1 MIGQREL
8 DRLDR
13 SSIEYRVPPPGAK
26 DEAGALVMHP
36 VFPGLKMQYSV
47 DGADWKDYDDT
58 NRPSTSGERVYVRS
72 MSRDGKRYSRV
83 DRTSINPDN
92 AAADSTA
99 NSFNLTYKFVS
110 NSEALPAGDVCALL
124 GGDWGSCATMEIE
137 LKNIGT
143 TNVITDWVLYFH
155 SIRRVLKV
163 YHDNYDVEL
172 VTGDLNRI
180 KLKAGVTPVPTITA
194 GESLVLKLVV
204 EYWYIYASD
213 FFPNA
218 YITVGDSKGVNIL
231 NSSDEDVSQYVE
243 GFEPENYDKLVI
255 SSADNNVVQTPET
268 RYERHKDVQVMTEEE
283 LSTSVVPLPADTT
296 KHPDGP
302 IEITEVSLGGTA
314 TLAPDRL
321 AVVTAQLAELSITIG
336 SSLGYYP
343 INGNSACPSSQ
354 TYFAINIET
363 AGATITACDEFG
375 VFHAMQT
382 FIGLFYPVSGG
393 GYRIQP
399 QNIGDE
405 PRYGYRAFMLD
416 VARNF
421 RSVADV
427 KALIHSMAVYKMN
440 VLHFHLTDDEGWR
453 LEIPGIPELTEV
465 GSKRCHDLTEQTCLL
480 GQLGS
485 GATAP
490 NHGTG
495 YYTVVEFQD
504 ILKYADD
511 RLISVVPEFDMPGH
525 ARAAVMAMEARYH
538 KYKNTDMLEAT
549 KYRLTDP
556 GDTTPMRTAQFYDH
570 TSVMN
575 PCLEST
581 YAFIDQVYKEVGKI
595 YDTSDI
601 KLEAVHMGGDEVK
614 NIFQGDGYTDSTTPA
629 GGRGSVDA
637 SWRVAPFSV
646 SPICTAFLEESSETL
661 ETVATSYFQ
670 GKVREIMVAST
681 LPGVSETLVDVGYFE
696 GQPRSALPELTT
708 TAVVWNGSVGSSA
721 KPTDNGLNRTLVQ
734 YRGALGSTPADV
746 PADKYSTDL
755 TARTFKVVIANADY
769 VYCDVPH
776 ENHPME
782 TGYYWASRATD
793 ERKVFQFTA
802 DNLAQN
808 AELSNDQ
815 TNNTMTLT
823 STLTT
828 PDFWEQ
834 YGFYRYYGLSG
845 VLFSENV
852 RTSSVYKEKVWPR
865 LLAIAER
872 AWHKPGFELPSR
884 QEVEYSST
892 SSLTDM
898 KLVQS
903 DYQRFANMIG
913 QRELDRL
920 DKSSIQ
926 YRVPPPGA
934 KNSAG
939 FLVMHPVFPGLKMQY
954 SVDGADWKDY
964 DDTNLPLTN
973 DQRLYVRSMSRDGK
987 RYSRVDQI
995 FGTATTTTS
1004 TVSTTTTTATTT
1016 TTTT

>member
-1 MIGQREL
+1 MFVL
-8 DRLDR
+8 AMMLF
-13 SSIEYRVPPPGAK
+13 
-26 DEAGALVMHP
+26 LVWLVILGDAAIP
-36 VFPGLKMQYSV
+36 
-47 DGADWKDYDDT
+47 DAT
-58 NRPSTSGERVYVRS
+58 N
-72 MSRDGKRYSRV
+72 
-83 DRTSINPDN
+83 
-92 AAADSTA
+92 TA
-99 NSFNLTYKFVS
+99 NSFSLIYRFIS
-110 NSEALPAGDVCALL
+110 NSDALPAGDTCESL
-124 GGDWGSCATMEIE
+124 GAEWGSCATMELE
-137 LKNIGT
+137 LRNIGD
-143 TNVITDWVLYFH
+143 TDVSADWMLYFH
-155 SIRRVLKV
+155 SIRRILQM
-163 YHDNYDVEL
+163 YHDHYDVEL

-180 KLKAGVTPVPTITA
+180 QLKAGVTPVPTIKT
-194 GESLVLKLVV
+194 GEAVILKLVV
-204 EYWYIYASD
+204 EHWYIHISD

-218 YITVGDSKGVNIL
+218 YITVGDSEGVAIT
-231 NSSDEDVSQYVE
+231 NSSHEDVSEYVV
-243 GFEPENYDKLVI
+243 GFESENYDKLVI
-255 SSADNNVVQTPET
+255 SSGDKNVVQTPET
-268 RYERHKDVQVMTEEE
+268 RYERHKDVQVMSEEE
-283 LSTSVVPLPADTT
+283 LKFSVVPSPYITQT
-296 KHPDGP
+296 NPDDP
-302 IEITEVSLGGTA
+302 VSVTAVFLTGTA
-314 TLAPDRL
+314 TLRPRAL
-321 AVVTAQLAELSITIG
+321 SVIKSQLSELGILYENSEG
-336 SSLGYYP
+336 HYP
-343 INGNSACPSSQ
+343 ISAVFKQHCNMYGGYNLYILNNGA
-354 TYFAINIET
+354 NILPCNE
-363 AGATITACDEFG
+363 AGLFY
-375 VFHAMQT
+375 AMQT
-382 FIGLFYPVSGG
+382 FIGLLHRTSEESG
-393 GYRIQP
+393 YIIQLQLIIDP
-399 QNIGDE
+399 
-405 PRYGYRAFMLD
+405 PRYIYRAFTLD

-427 KALIHSMAVYKMN
+427 KALIHSMAMYKMN
-440 VLHFHLTDDEGWR
+440 VVHLHLTDDEGWR

-495 YYTVVEFQD
+495 YYTVAEFQD
-504 ILKYADD
+504 ILQYADD

>member
-525 ARAAVMAMEARYH
+525 ARAAVMAMEARYQT
-538 KYKNTDMLEAT
+538 YKDTDNPKAIE
-549 KYRLTDP
+549 YRLTDP
-556 GDTTPMRTAQFYDH
+556 DDTTPMRTVQYYNH

-575 PCLEST
+575 PCRDST
-581 YAFIDQVYKEVGKI
+581 YEFIAKVFVEVKI
-595 YDTSDI
+595 MYTLPTPI
-601 KLEAVHMGGDEVK
+601 ELKAIHIGGDEVR
-614 NIFQGDGYTDSTTPA
+614 NIFQGNGYTDSTTPVA
-629 GGRGSVDA
+629 GKGLVDA
-637 SWRVAPFSV
+637 SWRVAPFSG
-646 SPICTAFLEESSETL
+646 SPICTTFLDGSSHTL
-661 ETVATSYFQ
+661 DTVATSYFQ
-670 GKVREIMVAST
+670 QRVRTILS
-681 LPGVSETLVDVGYFE
+681 GSSD
-696 GQPRSALPELTT
+696 
-708 TAVVWNGSVGSSA
+708 TAVVWHDIVNSSA
-721 KPTDNGLNRTLVQ
+721 MPADHGLSKTVVQ
-734 YRGALGSTPADV
+734 YWEALTFTAADTAADEVAINFRSRGFEVL
-746 PADKYSTDL
+746 
-755 TARTFKVVIANADY
+755 IANADY
-769 VYCDVPH
+769 VYCDMPH

-808 AELSNDQ
+808 AELSNDR
-815 TNNTMTLT
+815 TNNTMTFS
-823 STLTT
+823 STETA
-828 PDFWEQ
+828 DDK
-834 YGFYRYYGLSG
+834 RYDGLSG
-845 VLFSENV
+845 TLFSENV
-852 RTSSVYKEKVWPR
+852 RTSAVYSKKVWPK

-872 AWHKPGFELPSR
+872 AWRSPSFEEASR
-884 QEVEYSST
+884 SAVEYSST
-892 SSLTDM
+892 SGHTNMATL
-898 KLVQS
+898 QS
-903 DYQRFANMIG
+903 EYQLFANMIG

-920 DKSSIQ
+920 DRSSIE

-934 KNSAG
+934 KDEAG
-939 FLVMHPVFPGLKMQY
+939 ALVMHPVFPGLKMQY

-964 DDTNLPLTN
+964 DDTNRPSTSGE
-973 DQRLYVRSMSRDGK
+973 RVYVRSMSRDGK
-987 RYSRVDQI
+987 RYSRVDRTSAATSTTTAAPTSTPVA
-995 FGTATTTTS
+995 TATTTS
-1004 TVSTTTTTATTT
+1004 CAACRIRILFFGFLMLFI
-1016 TTTT
+1016 